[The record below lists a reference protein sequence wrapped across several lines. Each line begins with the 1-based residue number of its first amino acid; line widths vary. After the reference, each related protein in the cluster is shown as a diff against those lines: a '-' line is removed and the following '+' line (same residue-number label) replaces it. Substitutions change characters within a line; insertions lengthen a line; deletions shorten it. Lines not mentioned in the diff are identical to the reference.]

1 MTTKLIYRPN
11 DLDDWGFIRTED
23 GKLFAT
29 VSRPLSQ
36 EEMAYHRELK
46 TDPFEDL
53 GRRLIASYDVEDTYE
68 KLQAAERRAADAEHL
83 LAEVEKRFPNWEAYR
98 DLLDCIDVTLDQKA
112 DRGI

>member
-1 MTTKLIYRPN
+1 MTMKLTYRPN
-11 DLDDWGFIRTED
+11 DLDDWGFIRTLE

-36 EEMAYHRELK
+36 EDMSYHRERK

-53 GRRLIASYDVEDTYE
+53 GRRLIASFDEDGTYE
-68 KLQAAERRAADAEHL
+68 KLQAAERRAADAERL
-83 LAEVEKRFPNWEAYR
+83 LAEVEKRFPNWESYR

-112 DRGI
+112 EY